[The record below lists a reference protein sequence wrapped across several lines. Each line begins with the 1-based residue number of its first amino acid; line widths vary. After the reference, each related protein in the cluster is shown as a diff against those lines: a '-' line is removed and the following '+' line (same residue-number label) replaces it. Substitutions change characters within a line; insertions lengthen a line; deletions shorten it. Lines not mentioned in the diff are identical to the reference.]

1 MQPLL
6 ALMARSAAK
15 KAAPTILAS
24 IIGGYTIGQMAA
36 EVEEKASSLP
46 NELLKLTPKV
56 CVMLTHDVLN

>member
-24 IIGGYTIGQMAA
+24 IIGGYTIGQMEA
-36 EVEEKASSLP
+36 EVEEKGSSLP
-46 NELLKLTPKV
+46 NELLKAYAQG
-56 CVMLTHDVLN
+56 MRDAHAQRS

>member
-46 NELLKLTPKV
+46 N
-56 CVMLTHDVLN
+56 

>member
-36 EVEEKASSLP
+36 EVEEKGSSLP
-46 NELLKLTPKV
+46 NELLKAYAQG
-56 CVMLTHDVLN
+56 MRDANAQRS